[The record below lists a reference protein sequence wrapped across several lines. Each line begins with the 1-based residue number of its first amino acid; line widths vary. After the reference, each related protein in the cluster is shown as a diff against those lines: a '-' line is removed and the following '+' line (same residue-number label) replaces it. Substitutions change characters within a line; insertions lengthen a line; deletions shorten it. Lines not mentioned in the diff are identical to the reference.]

1 MESTSPRQN
10 SRRSISTF
18 TYLLSPIL
26 EGKTEE
32 EKISSTIL
40 NPEPDLKKDSHQFRP
55 SAAAQEKQAVA
66 ISSNTLSIKAAKQK
80 GNEGDD
86 DNYMTWYKTP
96 EVRQLTLGRG
106 VSVSLLHSCTPK
118 APGLLHSSCGCMYG
132 HERKEGVGQGAA
144 HSLSPGAPS
153 LQALAGN
160 SSCATAFGEYLNYL

>member
-1 MESTSPRQN
+1 MTGKGVCGYGCARLEVGRQTC
-10 SRRSISTF
+10 R
-18 TYLLSPIL
+18 
-26 EGKTEE
+26 
-32 EKISSTIL
+32 
-40 NPEPDLKKDSHQFRP
+40 
-55 SAAAQEKQAVA
+55 
-66 ISSNTLSIKAAKQK
+66 
-80 GNEGDD
+80 
-86 DNYMTWYKTP
+86 DNKTP